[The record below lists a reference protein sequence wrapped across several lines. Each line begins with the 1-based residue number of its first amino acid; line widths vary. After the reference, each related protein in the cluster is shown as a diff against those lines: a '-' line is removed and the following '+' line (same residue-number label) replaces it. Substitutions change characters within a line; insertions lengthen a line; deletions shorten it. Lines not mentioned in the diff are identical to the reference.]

1 MTTPDLAKFSA
12 DVQDFI
18 AKNLTPDLTKA
29 ASLGFGISRAD
40 GERWHKAVYN
50 QGWIAPD
57 ALIIWEEGSD
67 VSPPDGFSILDQ
79 RKFGDTQATFLRYT
93 E

>member
-1 MTTPDLAKFSA
+1 MTTPDLPNFPQT
-12 DVQDFI
+12 QDFI

-50 QGWIAPD
+50 WVDRTRLA
-57 ALIIWEEGSD
+57 
-67 VSPPDGFSILDQ
+67 
-79 RKFGDTQATFLRYT
+79 R
-93 E
+93 